1 MTFGSL
7 FVGIGGIDLGLE
19 KAGWQCEWQVEQDPY
34 ALKVL
39 EKNRPSV
46 PKYRDVRY
54 FLGSKRW
61 RRCRQAWHVDL
72 ICGGFPCQDISNAGK
87 RTGIEGKR
95 SGLWS
100 EFARII
106 RLLRPDYVFVENVPA
121 LTIRG
126 LGTVLGDLAKMG
138 FNAEWGCLPAAAVGA
153 PHARWRLFLV
163 AHRQP
168 HALGIFSDR
177 DAPDAQGKRFNEGS
191 VRIGSTSELASFA
204 AVRVANAPDADSK
217 WKQQSQGSKQKKRGR
232 TGNVCQDN
240 APESASR
247 WAGQRWRNEFAAFC
261 ESQGRLFWPNT
272 ESGICG
278 VADGI
283 PNRAHRLKCL
293 GNAVIPS
300 LAEWVGKRIL
310 EAQGSSS
317 RAVGY

>member
-7 FVGIGGIDLGLE
+7 FDGIGGIDLGLE
-19 KAGWQCEWQVEQDPY
+19 RAGWNCEWQVEQDPY

-39 EKNRPSV
+39 KKVWPAV

-54 FLGSKRW
+54 FLGGKRW

-87 RTGIEGKR
+87 RSGIAGER

-100 EFARII
+100 EFARIV

-177 DAPDAQGKRFNEGS
+177 DAPDAHGPLREGRES
-191 VRIGSTSELASFA
+191 AIHSGRNGTGSFSAS
-204 AVRVANAPDADSK
+204 NAPDADSSRLK
-217 WKQQSQGSKQKKRGR
+217 KSQEIRGR
-232 TGNVCQDN
+232 QPIVDKHGKNN
-240 APESASR
+240 APDSAGR
-247 WAGQRWRNEFAAFC
+247 QQGQCWWKEFAAFC
-261 ESQGRLFWPNT
+261 ESQGRLLWPTT

-283 PNRAHRLKCL
+283 PNREHRLKCL